1 MWTRPRRTT
10 PRPMFYR
17 LSSHPQNPVL
27 DYFTAIGSPLLKNP
41 CGAMCLRVRLRI
53 ANDNTDECASALEG
67 MRAIPPVSVHVF
79 SVTSE
84 LPPSILLRRR
94 RNERRSNRSGQ
105 GFPHRLWV
113 LPKDIVIHC
122 VSFTPFEWGILALC

>member
-1 MWTRPRRTT
+1 MWTPKTDY
-10 PRPMFYR
+10 PDAYV
-17 LSSHPQNPVL
+17 LSPEFPPTES
-27 DYFTAIGSPLLKNP
+27 LLHRVRKPPAKNP
-41 CGAMCLRVRLRI
+41 CGAKCLRVRSRI
-53 ANDNTDECASALEG
+53 ANNNADECASALEG